1 MRRRKFIAGLAGA
14 AAWPLV
20 AGAQQPTMPVIGFL
34 NSGSPDGY
42 AILKGEFLRGLKDTG
57 YIEGQ
62 NIGIEYRW
70 AEGQY
75 DRLPTQAADLVGRRV
90 AVIAATSTPA
100 VLVAST
106 ATTTIPIVFT
116 SGDDPVR
123 LGLVASLA
131 RPGGNITGAV
141 HLEVE
146 LTPKRLELLR
156 ELAPAASVIAILV
169 NPTNGNAESQ
179 SRDLQMAAR
188 TLGLQVHV
196 LHARSE
202 RDFDA
207 VFTSL
212 RQLKAGALAI
222 GSDPLFTN
230 RSEQLAAL
238 TVRHSVPAVY
248 EWREF
253 VAAGGLMSYG
263 GSIADSYRLAGVYTG
278 RILKGEK
285 PADLPVQQSTKIELV
300 VNLKTAKAIGITVP
314 QTLLA
319 RADGVIE

>member
-1 MRRRKFIAGLAGA
+1 VKRREFIAGLGSA
-14 AAWPLV
+14 AACPLG
-20 AGAQQPTMPVIGFL
+20 ARAQQPVMPVIGFL

-42 AILKGEFLRGLKDTG
+42 AILKGEFLRGLKDAG
-57 YIEGQ
+57 YIEGR
-62 NIGIEYRW
+62 NIAIEYRW

-75 DRLPTQAADLVGRRV
+75 DRLPMQAAGLVGRRV

-100 VLVAST
+100 VLAAST
-106 ATTTIPIVFT
+106 ATATIPIVFT

-141 HLEVE
+141 HLEIE
-146 LTPKRLELLR
+146 LTQKRLELLH

-169 NPTNGNAESQ
+169 NPTNRNAESQ

-188 TLGLQVHV
+188 TLGLQAHV

-202 RDFDA
+202 RDFDS
-207 VFTSL
+207 VFASV

-238 TVRHSVPAVY
+238 TVSHSVPAIY

-253 VAAGGLMSYG
+253 VAAGGLLSYG
-263 GSIADSYRLAGVYTG
+263 GSIADSYRLAGIYTG

-285 PADLPVQQSTKIELV
+285 PADLPIQQSTKIELV

>member
-1 MRRRKFIAGLAGA
+1 MRRREFIAGLAGA
-14 AAWPLV
+14 AAWPHV
-20 AGAQQPTMPVIGFL
+20 ANAQQPAMPVIGFL

-42 AILKGEFLRGLKDTG
+42 AILKGAFLRGLKDTG
-57 YIEGQ
+57 YIEGE
-62 NIGIEYRW
+62 NIAIEYRW

-75 DRLPTQAADLVGRRV
+75 DRLPAQAADLVGRRV
-90 AVIAATSTPA
+90 TVIAATSTPA

-106 ATTTIPIVFT
+106 ATRTIPIVFT

-131 RPGGNITGAV
+131 RPGGNVTGAV

-146 LTPKRLELLR
+146 LTPKRLELLH
-156 ELAPAASVIAILV
+156 ELAPAARVIAILV
-169 NPTNGNAESQ
+169 NPTNRNADSQ

-188 TLGLQVHV
+188 ALGLQAHV

-202 RDFDA
+202 RDFDP
-207 VFTSL
+207 VFASL
-212 RQLKAGALAI
+212 LQLKAGALAI
-222 GSDPLFTN
+222 GSDPVFTN

-238 TVRHSVPAVY
+238 TVRHAVPAVY

-263 GSIADSYRLAGVYTG
+263 GSIADLYRLAGVYTG

-285 PADLPVQQSTKIELV
+285 PTDLPVVQPTKFDLV
-300 VNLKTAKAIGITVP
+300 INLKTAR
-314 QTLLA
+314 TLGLSIPPTLSVA
-319 RADGVIE
+319 ADEVIQ

>member
-146 LTPKRLELLR
+146 LTPKRVEMLH

-169 NPTNGNAESQ
+169 NPTNRNAESQ

>member
-1 MRRRKFIAGLAGA
+1 MRRREFIAGLGGA
-14 AAWPLV
+14 SVWPHF
-20 AGAQQPTMPVIGFL
+20 ANAQQPAMRVIGFL

-42 AILKGEFLRGLKDTG
+42 AILKGAFLRGLKDTG
-57 YIEGQ
+57 YIEGE
-62 NIGIEYRW
+62 NIAIEYRW

-75 DRLPTQAADLVGRRV
+75 DRLPAQAADLVGRRV
-90 AVIAATSTPA
+90 TVIAATSTPA

-116 SGDDPVR
+116 SGDDPVG

-131 RPGGNITGAV
+131 RPGGNVTGAV
-141 HLEVE
+141 HLQVE
-146 LTPKRLELLR
+146 LTPKRLELLH
-156 ELAPAASVIAILV
+156 ELAPAARVIAILL
-169 NPTNGNAESQ
+169 NPSNRNAESQ

-188 TLGLQVHV
+188 ALGLQAHV
-196 LHARSE
+196 LHARTE
-202 RDFDA
+202 RDFDP
-207 VFTSL
+207 VFVSL
-212 RQLKAGALAI
+212 LQLKAGALAI
-222 GSDPLFTN
+222 GSDPVFTN

-238 TVRHSVPAVY
+238 SVRHAVPAVY
-248 EWREF
+248 EYREF

-300 VNLKTAKAIGITVP
+300 VNLKTAKAIGITIP

-319 RADGVIE
+319 RADEVIE

>member
-1 MRRRKFIAGLAGA
+1 MKRRDFIAGLGGA
-14 AAWPLV
+14 VAWPMV
-20 AGAQQPTMPVIGFL
+20 AQAQQPAMPVIGFL

-42 AILKGEFLRGLKDTG
+42 AILKGAFLRGLKDIG

-62 NIGIEYRW
+62 NVAIEYRW

-75 DRLPTQAADLVGRRV
+75 DRLPAQAADLVGRRV
-90 AVIAATSTPA
+90 TVIAATSTPA
-100 VLVAST
+100 ILVASK

-131 RPGGNITGAV
+131 RPGGNVTGAV

-146 LTPKRLELLR
+146 LTPKRLELLH
-156 ELAPAASVIAILV
+156 ELAPAARVIAILV
-169 NPTNGNAESQ
+169 NPTNRNAESQ

-188 TLGLQVHV
+188 ALGLQAHV

-202 RDFDA
+202 RDFDP
-207 VFTSL
+207 VFANL
-212 RQLKAGALAI
+212 LELKAGALAI
-222 GSDPLFTN
+222 GSDPVFTN
-230 RSEQLAAL
+230 RNEQLAAL

-253 VAAGGLMSYG
+253 AAAGGLMSYG

-300 VNLKTAKAIGITVP
+300 VNLKTAKAIGITIP

-319 RADGVIE
+319 RADEVIE

>member
-20 AGAQQPTMPVIGFL
+20 AGAQQPTMSVIGFL
-34 NSGSPDGY
+34 TSGSPDGY

-146 LTPKRLELLR
+146 LTPKRLELLH

-169 NPTNGNAESQ
+169 NPTNRNAESQ

-207 VFTSL
+207 VFTSM